1 LIDGSPVGTSPIRQP
16 SAAAPSLNPQPST
29 RLTGILPIV
38 YTPFDADGA
47 IDLEDLERL
56 VDYLVDAG
64 AHGLAAVGG
73 ASECHKL
80 ALEERTRLAEATV
93 RFAADR
99 VPVVI
104 GTSAANT
111 PDAVALSRHAES
123 IGARAVF
130 LTPPLYG
137 PVTPEALRHHYGAVA
152 RAVSIPVMVQDA
164 QTSVAPAQVVRL
176 AEEFPNVCYAKE
188 EAPLESG
195 HRVSELKRLRP
206 ALNVLSG
213 GSYLLDDLARG
224 AQGAIPGS
232 IGVADLARAY
242 DLSVAGDRAGARAA
256 FDHFTP
262 LSFFRR
268 QFPILCAK
276 EVLRRLGVFK
286 AARMRQPDSSSMDEQ
301 DQRELSAVMERM
313 GPPY

>member
-1 LIDGSPVGTSPIRQP
+1 MNPL
-16 SAAAPSLNPQPST
+16 SALNSQLSAPL
-29 RLTGILPIV
+29 RGILPIV
-38 YTPFDADGA
+38 YTPFDAEGA
-47 IDLEDLERL
+47 VDLEDLERL
-56 VDYLVDAG
+56 VDYLIAAG

-80 ALEERTRLAEATV
+80 ALDERQALAEATA
-93 RFAADR
+93 RFAAGR
-99 VPVVI
+99 VPVVV
-104 GTSAANT
+104 GTSAVNT
-111 PDAVALSRHAES
+111 ADAVTLSRHAES

-137 PVTPEALRHHYGAVA
+137 AASPEALRHHYGAVA
-152 RAVSIPVMVQDA
+152 RAVSVPVMVQDA
-164 QTSVAPAQVVRL
+164 QVSVSPSQIVRL

-188 EAPLESG
+188 EAPLDSG

-206 ALNVLSG
+206 ELNVLSG

-242 DLSVAGDRAGARAA
+242 DRWTAGDPEGARAA

-268 QFPILCAK
+268 PFPILCAK

-286 AARMRQPDSSSMDEQ
+286 AAHLR
-301 DQRELSAVMERM
+301 
-313 GPPY
+313 

>member
-1 LIDGSPVGTSPIRQP
+1 MNRP
-16 SAAAPSLNPQPST
+16 STISNQPST

-38 YTPFDADGA
+38 YTPFDAEGTV
-47 IDLEDLERL
+47 DLEDLERL
-56 VDYLVDAG
+56 VDYLIEAG

-80 ALEERTRLAEATV
+80 ALEERRDLAEATA
-93 RFAADR
+93 RFAAGR
-99 VPVVI
+99 LPVVV
-104 GTSAANT
+104 GTSTVNT
-111 PDAVALSRHAES
+111 PDAVTLSRHAES

-137 PVTPEALRHHYGAVA
+137 PVAPGALRHHYGAVA

-164 QTSVAPAQVVRL
+164 QVSVSPAQIVRL

-195 HRVSELKRLRP
+195 HRVSELKQLRP
-206 ALNVLSG
+206 ELNVLSG

-242 DLSVAGDRAGARAA
+242 DRSVAGDHAGARAA

-286 AARMRQPDSSSMDEQ
+286 AAYMRQPDTSMMDEQ
-301 DQRELSAVMERM
+301 DHRELSAVMERM

>member
-1 LIDGSPVGTSPIRQP
+1 MDRPSSTSSQP
-16 SAAAPSLNPQPST
+16 SI
-29 RLTGILPIV
+29 RLAGILPIV

-47 IDLEDLERL
+47 VDLEDLERL
-56 VDYLVDAG
+56 VDYLIEAG

-80 ALEERTRLAEATV
+80 ALDERQALAAATA
-93 RFAADR
+93 RFAAGR
-99 VPVVI
+99 VPVVV
-104 GTSAANT
+104 GTSAVNT
-111 PDAVALSRHAES
+111 PDAVTLSRHAES

-137 PVTPEALRHHYGAVA
+137 PASPEALRHHYGAVA

-164 QTSVAPAQVVRL
+164 QVSVSPPQIVRL

-188 EAPLESG
+188 EAPLDSG

-206 ALNVLSG
+206 ELNVLSG

-232 IGVADLARAY
+232 VGVADLARAY
-242 DLSVAGDRAGARAA
+242 DRWVAGDHAAARAA

-268 QFPILCAK
+268 PFPILCAK
-276 EVLRRLGVFK
+276 EVLRRIGVFK
-286 AARMRQPDSSSMDEQ
+286 AAHMRQPDSSTMDEQ
-301 DQRELSAVMERM
+301 DRRELSALLERM

>member
-1 LIDGSPVGTSPIRQP
+1 LRV
-16 SAAAPSLNPQPST
+16 A
-29 RLTGILPIV
+29 GILPIV
-38 YTPFDADGA
+38 YTPFDDGGA
-47 IDLEDLERL
+47 IDFEDLERL
-56 VDYLVDAG
+56 VDYLIAAG

-80 ALEERTRLAEATV
+80 TLEERMGLAEATG
-93 RFAADR
+93 RFAAGR
-99 VPVVI
+99 VPLVV
-104 GTSAANT
+104 GTSAVNT
-111 PDAVALSRHAES
+111 ADAVALSRHAES
-123 IGARAVF
+123 IGAGAVF

-137 PVTPEALRHHYGAVA
+137 AAAPEALRYHYGAVA
-152 RAVSIPVMVQDA
+152 RAVSIPIMVQDA
-164 QTSVAPAQVVRL
+164 QVSVGPAQIVRL

-206 ALNVLSG
+206 ELNVLSG

-232 IGVADLARAY
+232 IGVADLASAY
-242 DLSVAGDRAGARAA
+242 DRWGAGDRAGARAA

-268 QFPILCAK
+268 PFPILCAK

-286 AARMRQPDSSSMDEQ
+286 VARMRAPDGSFMDEQ
-301 DQRELSAVMERM
+301 DHRELSAVMEGM